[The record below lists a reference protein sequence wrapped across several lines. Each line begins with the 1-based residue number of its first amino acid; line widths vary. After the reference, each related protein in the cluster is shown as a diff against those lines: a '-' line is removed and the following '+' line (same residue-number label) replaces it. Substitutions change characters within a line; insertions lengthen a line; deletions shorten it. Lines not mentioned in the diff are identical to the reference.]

1 MSEEHPNAEGGEIE
15 IRGGSGASRA
25 ELVTNTGK
33 HPAIVVRG
41 PTTAQTITGAVV
53 DLVAL
58 VGLVLLIAFDKLS
71 PAEGLPWMAVLLG
84 ANVAGGKYRKNGAPA
99 PRSSALFS
107 LLGL

>member
-1 MSEEHPNAEGGEIE
+1 MTDEQQTNSDEQRNA
-15 IRGGSGASRA
+15 A

-41 PTTAQTITGAVV
+41 PTTAQVIVGAVV
-53 DLVAL
+53 DVAAL
-58 VGLVLLIAFDKLS
+58 VGLVLLIAFDKLT

-99 PRSSALFS
+99 GRSSALMA
-107 LLGL
+107 LIGL